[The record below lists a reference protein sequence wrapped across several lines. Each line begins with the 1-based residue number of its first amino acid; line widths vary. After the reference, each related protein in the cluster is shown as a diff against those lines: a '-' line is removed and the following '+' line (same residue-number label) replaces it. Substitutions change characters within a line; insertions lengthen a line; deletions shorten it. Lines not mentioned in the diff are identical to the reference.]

1 MSQSDI
7 TMDGS
12 NIIDFRN
19 KRILAPMVRV
29 GTLPMRLLA
38 LDQGAD
44 LVYCEEIIDFKII
57 NAKRFENET
66 LGTLD
71 FTLSDG
77 TVVFRTCNREKS
89 KVIFQLG
96 TADAKRALISA
107 KKVED
112 CIAAVD
118 VNMGCPKEFSIKGGM
133 GAALLKKP
141 EKVKEILTTLVNN
154 LSIPVT
160 CKIRVLPSLED
171 TLNLVKLIESTGVV
185 AIAIHARTQSERPRH
200 PNRNDYIKKIS
211 ESLKIPVIANGGS
224 KEINCYKDIEQFWKD
239 TGASSVMLARAAQWN
254 VSIFNKNGMLSLP
267 EVIREYVKY
276 AIRYDSHYANT
287 KYCVLQMM
295 HEDMDMEE
303 GQKMLGAMSL
313 QEISE
318 IWNLSKYYEETLK
331 TRQKRSHNLALK
343 RKCEEEPLVKKR
355 KSEDGKTIIEMA
367 IRYNKRDYPLAITP
381 KMRLFEWTCRNKMKA
396 PIYCTVERPD
406 DRCFHTVLTVE
417 DTKYTTPF
425 WEKSKQLSEQ
435 NAAVVCLLVAG
446 VHDGRK
452 EGIGEERRV
461 FLDQWQKLVN
471 SENDQKERLD
481 NESIVN
487 EGKIKTNPELS
498 TDESTLSEQIES
510 HTSNNIS
517 QEINSNS

>member
-1 MSQSDI
+1 MAND
-7 TMDGS
+7 
-12 NIIDFRN
+12 NIIDFR
-19 KRILAPMVRV
+19 KKKILAPMVRV

-44 LVYCEEIIDFKII
+44 IVYSEEIIDFKII
-57 NAKRFENET
+57 NAKRFDNEALET
-66 LGTLD
+66 ID
-71 FTLSDG
+71 FTLSDD
-77 TVVFRTCNREKS
+77 TVVFRTCKREKP
-89 KVIFQLG
+89 KVVFQLG

-112 CIAAVD
+112 CVAAID

-141 EKVKEILTTLVNN
+141 DKVKEILTTLVSN

-171 TLNLVKLIESTGVV
+171 TLALVKLIESTGVV
-185 AIAIHARTQSERPRH
+185 AIAVHARTQCERPRH
-200 PNRNDYIKKIS
+200 PNRNEYIKKIS
-211 ESLKIPVIANGGS
+211 ETLKIPVIANGGS
-224 KEINCYKDIEQFWKD
+224 KEINCYKDIEQFWND

-254 VSIFNKNGMLSLP
+254 VSIFNQNGMRPLP
-267 EVIREYVKY
+267 EVIQQYVKY
-276 AIRYDSHYANT
+276 AVRYDSHYANT
-287 KYCVLQMM
+287 KYCILQMM

-303 GQKMLGAMSL
+303 GSKMLGAMSL

-318 IWNLSKYYEETLK
+318 IWNLSQYYEEILE
-331 TRQKRSHNLALK
+331 TRQKNSHNIALK
-343 RKCEEEPLVKKR
+343 RKLEEEPLVKKR
-355 KSEDGKTIIEMA
+355 KTEDGSTIVEMA

-381 KMRLFEWTCRNKMKA
+381 KMRLFEWICRNKMKS
-396 PIYCTVERPD
+396 PVYNTIERPD

-435 NAAVVCLLVAG
+435 NAAVVCMLVAG

-452 EGIGEERRV
+452 DGIGEERRIFV
-461 FLDQWQKLVN
+461 DEWQKLVN
-471 SENDQKERLD
+471 SENNQKNSFERD
-481 NESIVN
+481 STVKDKDRES
-487 EGKIKTNPELS
+487 KTGGLIS
-498 TDESTLSEQIES
+498 DKSSLSEQKNR
-510 HTSNNIS
+510 HTSNNINNES
-517 QEINSNS
+517 NFNS